1 MHEITPVGGFIVAA
15 LMAAS
20 DVRGTACIVALL
32 LATAWCLVVSD

>member
-1 MHEITPVGGFIVAA
+1 MHEITPFGGFIVAA

-20 DVRGTACIVALL
+20 DIRGTACIVAML